1 LSTAQSISW
10 SGNDGETVHGLYFP
24 PASERYVGIGLPPLI
39 TIIHGGP
46 TSQVR
51 IIYAAEAQFYAT
63 RGFAVLYVN
72 YRGGTGYGKAYKD
85 KHRLNWGI
93 TDVQD
98 AASGALYLEEQGL
111 AHAAK
116 RVILGGSAGGYTVL
130 QSLVDMPGFWT
141 AGVCLY
147 GISNQFTLVSEA
159 DFKFESRYSE
169 TLLGA
174 LPESAPR
181 YRNRSPL
188 FHAEKIVDPVI
199 LFQGDED
206 NVVPKS
212 QSDGM
217 VEILRQRG
225 VPYEYHVYAGEGHGW
240 RKLETIEGY
249 LKATLKFL
257 ERYVVY
263 A

>member
-1 LSTAQSISW
+1 M
-10 SGNDGETVHGLYFP
+10 VH
-24 PASERYVGIGLPPLI
+24 
-39 TIIHGGP
+39 
-46 TSQVR
+46 
-51 IIYAAEAQFYAT
+51 AAEAQFYAT

-72 YRGGTGYGKAYKD
+72 HRGSTGYGKAYKD

-98 AASGALYLEEQGL
+98 AASGAVYLAGQGL
-111 AHAAK
+111 ADPAK
-116 RVILGGSAGGYTVL
+116 RIILGGSAGGYTVL

-147 GISNQFTLVSEA
+147 GISNQFTLVSES
-159 DFKFESRYSE
+159 DFKFESHY
-169 TLLGA
+169 
-174 LPESAPR
+174 
-181 YRNRSPL
+181 
-188 FHAEKIVDPVI
+188 IVDPVI

-212 QSDGM
+212 QSDSI
-217 VEILRQRG
+217 VEILSQRG
-225 VPYEYHVYAGEGHGW
+225 VPHEYHVYAGEGHGW
-240 RKLETIEGY
+240 RKPETIEAY